1 MFTPRGEHYCF
12 EEWRGKQRIS
22 PAEDNFTPREPIH
35 PWGQNLSLGAKLRI
49 GLWFSFRHVQLV
61 PHLLE
66 TVLVSIQACSAG
78 SCLFVFRHV
87 QLVLVCLFSGMFSWF
102 PIFFPLRTPIQ
113 CVEGSRVEVHFW
125 RINNA
130 KNVIVIETRISRL
143 IHRVYSTFLHVHG
156 NPLTM

>member
-1 MFTPRGEHYCF
+1 MVRGAFITSPLGANLAPWGELCPLGGMFTPRGEHYCF

-87 QLVLVCLFSGMFSWF
+87 QLVPDLLPAPDTDPVRRGQQGRG
-102 PIFFPLRTPIQ
+102 PLLAHQQRQ
-113 CVEGSRVEVHFW
+113 KRN
-125 RINNA
+125 RD
-130 KNVIVIETRISRL
+130 
-143 IHRVYSTFLHVHG
+143 
-156 NPLTM
+156 